1 MEHCRFKFHATNS
14 ARCIPALYTNWT
26 AQTTQYI
33 DTLRSTINNERLKMN
48 KIKKQL
54 RMDLI
59 TNFNSFLKFLLI
71 HLYLIGAVYQKR
83 KLIFTNTTNTTNT
96 TKYSVQL
103 QRDKEKKKKKNK
115 KVSMRYNL
123 DFKRILESFIY
134 KSTVSASSSET
145 HRSQRNLLK
154 IEELGC

>member
-1 MEHCRFKFHATNS
+1 
-14 ARCIPALYTNWT
+14 
-26 AQTTQYI
+26 
-33 DTLRSTINNERLKMN
+33 
-48 KIKKQL
+48 
-54 RMDLI
+54 MDLI

-115 KVSMRYNL
+115 KVSMKYNL
-123 DFKRILESFIY
+123 DFKRILESSIY
-134 KSTVSASSSET
+134 KSK
-145 HRSQRNLLK
+145 RFF
-154 IEELGC
+154 